1 MEFFDTIRIAVRL
14 EDQVKVVS
22 AFVGR
27 SPDETV
33 ILGTNALELFNLR
46 LLKGTEAKREHMAD
60 KRTAS
65 VTAENSALIC
75 NIHENEE
82 PIRIPFDA
90 RIVVP
95 NEVESSARSTKTK
108 RKMRHRA
115 NSNKIA
121 CRATT
126 DGIDTS
132 PLGLFFR
139 CPGRHGQESDGYR
152 YTCTIQEK
160 TFKDVVP
167 DAPEAIANLRF
178 DTIFGLARLLSI
190 YEHERNEE
198 HKRFLMLD
206 HKYFSISVTGAQKA
220 FLFYKKFC
228 DHVFRSLI
236 LHDGSS
242 LCLPHDGGTGWPIEQ
257 LNQAT
262 NEAVRY
268 AQANSWD
275 EVNVKEPNTTLLS
288 LPDSFRAITA
298 AFRENA
304 YEERRLYSKPS
315 EVSGFLERSV
325 ARICVLVGPTTDEP
339 PAKRDWCK
347 LASSL
352 ATAARMGMKVI
363 AVALPRGD
371 KSYMQNRADM

>member
-1 MEFFDTIRIAVRL
+1 MRTDDPRR
-14 EDQVKVVS
+14 
-22 AFVGR
+22 
-27 SPDETV
+27 ETV
-33 ILGTNALELFNLR
+33 V
-46 LLKGTEAKREHMAD
+46 
-60 KRTAS
+60 AS
-65 VTAENSALIC
+65 VREQVALVGEIAKATFAEICELSKPKVAERVFELLREGQIGSIEQFRQEVEGLGQRKANSLMEQDIGNEAAQGKTSRISMPS
-75 NIHENEE
+75 HQQYYETMRREEFEPRRGTRQSSATEE
-82 PIRIPFDA
+82 PIEFSLGDHIRTMSLPEVQPFCG
-90 RIVVP
+90 RP
-95 NEVESSARSTKTK
+95 GECFK
-108 RKMRHRA
+108 RY
-115 NSNKIA
+115 S
-121 CRATT
+121 
-126 DGIDTS
+126 
-132 PLGLFFR
+132 
-139 CPGRHGQESDGYR
+139 
-152 YTCTIQEK
+152 CTIQEK

-198 HKRFLMLD
+198 RKRFLMLD
-206 HKYFSISVTGAQKA
+206 YKYCSISVTGAQKA

-275 EVNVKEPNTTLLS
+275 EVNVKEPNMTLLI

-304 YEERRLYSKPS
+304 YVERRLYSKLS
-315 EVSGFLERSV
+315 EVSSWRDQSPGSV
-325 ARICVLVGPTTDEP
+325 C
-339 PAKRDWCK
+339 W
-347 LASSL
+347 
-352 ATAARMGMKVI
+352 
-363 AVALPRGD
+363 
-371 KSYMQNRADM
+371 